1 MISNKA
7 SIAPPISNDR
17 KNAQILFSVWKY
29 IEDRKNIINRT
40 SIEPKVPS
48 SNPLP
53 NRDTYL
59 EEEKKDESKN
69 TTGIAAPA
77 TISLS
82 FGKEN
87 LPSPSLA
94 INQKNRASVAPTEI
108 RNPLLAS
115 SVTGT

>member
-1 MISNKA
+1 
-7 SIAPPISNDR
+7 
-17 KNAQILFSVWKY
+17 L
-29 IEDRKNIINRT
+29 
-40 SIEPKVPS
+40 
-48 SNPLP
+48 
-53 NRDTYL
+53 YL

-77 TISLS
+77 INSLS

-94 INQKNRASVAPTEI
+94 ISQKNRARVAPTEI

-115 SVTGT
+115 RVTGTYGMKKNIDINTVAKNITANATITGNNFFKVSILIGFIT